1 MIDWAEIDTVFLD
14 MDGTLLDLHFD
25 DFFWREHVPRR
36 YAEKHG
42 LEFDAALNQLL
53 ARYKDIE
60 GTMNWYCLDFW
71 SKELGMDIPLLKK
84 EIDHLIAVHPYVVEF
99 LDSVQSIG
107 KRRVLVT
114 NAHGKSLSL
123 KMERT
128 RLGGHLDALV
138 CAHDL
143 GLPKE
148 DVRFWNQLREIEPF
162 DPNRTLLID
171 DSLPVLESAQEFGI
185 RHLLAIQQ
193 PNTQGPVLQ
202 IETFR
207 SISTFAEIMPTM
219 PTR

>member
-1 MIDWAEIDTVFLD
+1 MIDWTEIDTVFLD

-42 LEFDAALNQLL
+42 LEFGTAFDQLL
-53 ARYKDIE
+53 VRYKDIE
-60 GTMNWYCLDFW
+60 GTLDWYCLDFW
-71 SKELGMDIPLLKK
+71 SKELGMDIPFLKK
-84 EIDHLIAVHPYVVEF
+84 EIDHLITVHPYVVEF

-148 DVRFWNQLREIEPF
+148 DVRFWNHLREIEPF
-162 DPNRTLLID
+162 DSNRTLLID
-171 DSLPVLESAQEFGI
+171 DSLPVLESARVFGI

-193 PNTQGPVLQ
+193 PNTQGPIRQ
-202 IETFR
+202 IEAFS
-207 SISTFAEIMPTM
+207 SITTFAEIMPT
-219 PTR
+219 R

>member
-1 MIDWAEIDTVFLD
+1 MIDWTEIDTVLLD

-42 LEFDAALNQLL
+42 LDYETAVTELLN
-53 ARYKDIE
+53 RYKQME
-60 GTMNWYCLDFW
+60 GTMDWYCLDFW
-71 SKELGMDIPLLKK
+71 SEELGMDIPLLKQ

-99 LDSVQSIG
+99 LDSARLKG

-114 NAHGKSLSL
+114 NAHGKSLAL

-138 CAHDL
+138 CAHDF
-143 GLPKE
+143 GIPKE
-148 DVRFWNQLREIEPF
+148 DVHFWEHLGKVEPF
-162 DPNRTLLID
+162 EPDRTLLVD
-171 DSLPVLESAQEFGI
+171 DSLPVLDSARRFGI

-193 PNTQGPVLQ
+193 PNTKGP
-202 IETFR
+202 IRKIDNFR
-207 SISTFAEIMPTM
+207 SISSFAEIIPTS
-219 PTR
+219 

>member
-1 MIDWAEIDTVFLD
+1 
-14 MDGTLLDLHFD
+14 
-25 DFFWREHVPRR
+25 
-36 YAEKHG
+36 
-42 LEFDAALNQLL
+42 
-53 ARYKDIE
+53 
-60 GTMNWYCLDFW
+60 
-71 SKELGMDIPLLKK
+71 MDIPLLKK

-193 PNTQGPVLQ
+193 PNTQGPILQ

-207 SISTFAEIMPTM
+207 SISTFAEIMPT
-219 PTR
+219 R